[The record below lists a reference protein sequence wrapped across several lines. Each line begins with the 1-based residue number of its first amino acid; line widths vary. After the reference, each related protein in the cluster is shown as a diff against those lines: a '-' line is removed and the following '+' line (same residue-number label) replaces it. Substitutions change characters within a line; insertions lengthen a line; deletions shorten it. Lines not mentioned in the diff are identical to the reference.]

1 MDGHKSDYFVLGL
14 HYVLHMIL
22 GIFTLG
28 IYWIWVIPEM
38 NLAFAKYATDLLEDY
53 KKKNK

>member
-14 HYVLHMIL
+14 HYVFHMIL